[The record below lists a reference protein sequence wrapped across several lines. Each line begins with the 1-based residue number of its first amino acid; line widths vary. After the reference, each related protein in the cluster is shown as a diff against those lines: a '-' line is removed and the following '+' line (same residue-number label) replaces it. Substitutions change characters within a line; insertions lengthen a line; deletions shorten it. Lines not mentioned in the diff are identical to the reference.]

1 MSRARVCAAA
11 VVLAMAASGCV
22 STPDAADLVREGGAT
37 PDLSES
43 DAADALVGYVDLIN
57 AALRGES
64 LPALADATDPTCP
77 CSSLVRM
84 IEEGTSGGGAFLD
97 AEFTARDVT
106 VRSVDGP
113 TAIVRARISVSAYD
127 VRTPDGVVVE
137 TKPAEEYVADY
148 TLRSDGENWR
158 VMDVVRVEE
167 R

>member
-1 MSRARVCAAA
+1 MCAAA
-11 VVLAMAASGCV
+11 VLLAMAASGCV
-22 STPDAADLVREGGAT
+22 STPDAADLVGGTGAT

-64 LPALADATDPTCP
+64 LPALADATDPSCRCYT
-77 CSSLVRM
+77 LVRM

-106 VRSVDGP
+106 VRSAEGP
-113 TAIVRARISVSAYD
+113 TAVVRAHVSVSAYE
-127 VRTPDGVVVE
+127 VRSPDGVVVE
-137 TKPAEEYVADY
+137 TVPAEEYVADY

-158 VMDVVRVEE
+158 VVDVVRVN
-167 R
+167 RR